1 MLSIITFIVSLIL
14 LIKSGGLAIKFSS
27 QIADGLKLSKY
38 VVGFLIVSV
47 ISILPETFISIS
59 SALKSQPEIGLGT
72 LFGGN
77 VADLTLVFA
86 IVTFFSKKG
95 LKVTSETM
103 KSRWT
108 FLLAMSMPILL
119 GWDGHYSRPDG
130 ILIIMAGIL
139 FYIWTLKKYGKE
151 KTVSAR
157 EFSVKNFIF
166 LLLSMGALLLC
177 STLVVES
184 SVEIANMLDINPAFV
199 GMFMVALGTTLPEL
213 TFSIKAVRNKND
225 KLALGDILGTVLND
239 ATIVVGILAIISPFE
254 FNPKLIYSTA
264 MFMLLASIV
273 LFFFLNTKRNL
284 SKKEAILLIVFYA
297 AFAITEF
304 FLSQSFG

>member
-1 MLSIITFIVSLIL
+1 
-14 LIKSGGLAIKFSS
+14 
-27 QIADGLKLSKY
+27 
-38 VVGFLIVSV
+38 
-47 ISILPETFISIS
+47 
-59 SALKSQPEIGLGT
+59 
-72 LFGGN
+72 
-77 VADLTLVFA
+77 
-86 IVTFFSKKG
+86 
-95 LKVTSETM
+95 
-103 KSRWT
+103 
-108 FLLAMSMPILL
+108 MPILL